1 MIHAVAEGVSEI
13 DAIDFMACDRICILR
28 AKNSQD
34 HALAIAKKFL
44 ADNVPY
50 DFGFSRG
57 VNALYCFE
65 LCAESYPSL
74 DVRREEVKKFFGLV
88 KKHVYLADSFR
99 RSPDFKIVFEHNPKH
114 NIDTTKATMK

>member
-1 MIHAVAEGVSEI
+1 M
-13 DAIDFMACDRICILR
+13 R

-88 KKHVYLADSFR
+88 KKHVYLANSLR
-99 RSPDFKIVFEHNPKH
+99 QSKDFEIVFEYNPKYSL
-114 NIDTTKATMK
+114 DTCKNT